1 MQFNTRRC
9 KLLVNRVV
17 SFEYFCSSA
26 SLLAGS
32 VLVYEFFNLLY
43 MSEGK
48 TFYIETYGCQMN
60 FSDSEIVAS
69 VLRDAGYQFVDN
81 AGEAGLILI
90 NTCSIRDKAEKRIWK
105 RLRELHAFRKKNHA
119 IQIGVIGCMAE
130 RLKDELLESGFSV
143 DLVAGPDAYRVLPTL
158 LTEVDGGQKAANIE
172 LSAEET
178 YDDIQPVKYHSNG
191 VSSFISIMRGCENF
205 CAYCVVPFT
214 RGRERSR
221 DPRTIV
227 NEAARLFDEGF
238 REVTLLGQNVNSYRW
253 EADGVVTSFP
263 DLMGQVAAISPMLRV
278 RFTTSHPKDL
288 SDDLL
293 RVMVSYPNICRS
305 VHLAVQSGSN
315 RVLKLMNRRYT
326 REWYLERV
334 ASIRHYMP
342 DCTLSTDII
351 AGFCS
356 ETDDDHA
363 DTISLMQEAAFDSAF
378 MFRYS
383 ERSGTLAS
391 KRYPDDVADEV
402 KASRLSEII
411 ALQQKLSARSNRAD
425 IGKVLEVLVEGSSK
439 RSPDFLMGRT
449 SGNKVV
455 VFPDRGNKP
464 GDYVMVKI
472 TGSTPATLKG
482 MIAAV

>member
-1 MQFNTRRC
+1 MPEG
-9 KLLVNRVV
+9 VN
-17 SFEYFCSSA
+17 
-26 SLLAGS
+26 
-32 VLVYEFFNLLY
+32 
-43 MSEGK
+43 
-48 TFYIETYGCQMN
+48 FYIETYGCQMN

-69 VLRDAGYQFVDN
+69 VLLDAGYHLVDD
-81 AGEAGLILI
+81 ASQAGLILI
-90 NTCSIRDKAEKRIWK
+90 NTCSIRDKAEQRIWK
-105 RLRELHAFRKKNHA
+105 RLRELQAFRKKNHSML
-119 IQIGVIGCMAE
+119 IGVIGCMAE

-158 LTEVDGGQKAANIE
+158 LAEVGGGQKTANIE
-172 LSAEET
+172 LSIEET
-178 YDDIQPVKYHSNG
+178 YDDIQPVKFHSNG

-221 DPRTIV
+221 DPRTV
-227 NEAARLFDEGF
+227 VEEAARLFGLGF
-238 REVTLLGQNVNSYRW
+238 REVTLLGQNVNSYHW
-253 EADGVVTSFP
+253 DADGIVTSFP
-263 DLMGQVAAISPMLRV
+263 VLMGQVAAISPLLRV

-293 RVMVSYPNICRS
+293 HVMASYPNICRS

-315 RVLKLMNRRYT
+315 RILKLMNRRYT
-326 REWYLERV
+326 RDWYLERV
-334 ASIRHYMP
+334 ASIRQFLP

-351 AGFCS
+351 TGFCS
-356 ETDDDHA
+356 ETDADHA
-363 DTISLMQEAAFDSAF
+363 DTISLMQEAAFDAAF

-391 KRYPDDVADEV
+391 KRYPDDVPDEV

-411 ALQQKLSARSNRAD
+411 ALQQKMSAKSNRAD
-425 IGKVLEVLVEGSSK
+425 IGNVLEVLVEGSSK

-455 VFPDRGNKP
+455 VFPDRGFKP

-482 MIAAV
+482 MIAQS